1 MVAGFM
7 ESAVAV
13 DIDRTGIAVIGVTER
28 EGVTEVNVDPVGMR
42 EGDTGKS
49 DGDESL
55 IEIGSLKEKPVG
67 DIKGKRLGRGE
78 KRGHGGEEGSRLT
91 FLCFD
96 IGTERSKLLT
106 QFQLRIRCD
115 EQTRRSKN
123 LDFGIFIV
131 INGLFLYF
139 PLMDLCSQGLACRCH
154 VGARGTWWTSCK
166 FKSGFK
172 VLTLYA
178 CAS

>member
-1 MVAGFM
+1 MVAGIM

-28 EGVTEVNVDPVGMR
+28 EGVAKVDIDPVGMR

-49 DGDESL
+49 NGDELL

-78 KRGHGGEEGSRLT
+78 KTGHGSEEGSRLT
-91 FLCFD
+91 FLHFD
-96 IGTERSKLLT
+96 IGTERLKLST
-106 QFQLRIRCD
+106 QLLHRMRCD

-123 LDFGIFIV
+123 LDF
-131 INGLFLYF
+131 
-139 PLMDLCSQGLACRCH
+139 
-154 VGARGTWWTSCK
+154 
-166 FKSGFK
+166 
-172 VLTLYA
+172 
-178 CAS
+178 